1 MSSTTETAAQKAA
14 RELRERELKIF
25 ADLGVDPNKPLAD
38 DTESDEY
45 LRNKYQEL
53 YGKKQ
58 SDKKGGRRR
67 KTRRRKSKK
76 SKKSRRHRKANK

>member
-14 RELRERELKIF
+14 REVRERELKIF
-25 ADLGVDPNKPLAD
+25 ADLGLNPKDPMAD

-45 LRNKYQEL
+45 LRNKYKEL
-53 YGKKQ
+53 YEKKQ

-67 KTRRRKSKK
+67 KTRRRKTKK
-76 SKKSRRHRKANK
+76 SKKSRRHRK